1 MPTALTSEDA
11 HSVHAN
17 PDRLTVVAD
26 EVAKFGC
33 VDLGSR
39 RKGPGLYVRVRPP
52 RGNVLDGG
60 LPGAKPVPA
69 RFVRLSSDAQVARN

>member
-1 MPTALTSEDA
+1 MSEDA
-11 HSVHAN
+11 HTVHAN

-39 RKGPGLYVRVRPP
+39 RKGPASTSGFDLLVGTSWMAVFPEP
-52 RGNVLDGG
+52 S
-60 LPGAKPVPA
+60 
-69 RFVRLSSDAQVARN
+69 RFQRSSSG